1 MNFKLFIFLLFIS
14 LLLSC
19 KKEDKNKINNLN
31 NGVIYGI
38 GHAGIGLQSVYNQ
51 LPENSM
57 VSIKKA
63 IEVYNADG
71 VEVDVQMTKDDKL
84 VLYHDNKLETST
96 NGYGFIYEY
105 NLCELS
111 DFKFDTDIYANIF
124 LNEKILSLA
133 SGLEYL
139 SNRKNPPQLHLDL
152 RQWIYDETL
161 LTSNDFF
168 LIYAKEIVNLI
179 NKYNYQQHTYV
190 NSGDINLL
198 NIIHQLDATLK
209 LTIESNNITWATQ
222 VARNN
227 NLYGIVADNKLVS
240 KKDVD
245 YAHSK
250 NVKVILFN
258 MRSQF
263 SINNAVKKN
272 PDYIITDNIPILQQ
286 IIYK

>member
-1 MNFKLFIFLLFIS
+1 MNFKNFIYLILIFLLF
-14 LLLSC
+14 SC
-19 KKEDKNKINNLN
+19 KKEDKNKISNLN

-38 GHAGIGLQSVYNQ
+38 GHAGIGLQSFYNQ

-71 VEVDVQMTKDDKL
+71 VEVDVQMTKDDEL

-105 NLCELS
+105 NLSELS
-111 DFKFDTDIYANIF
+111 DFKFDTDVYSNIF
-124 LNEKILSLA
+124 LNEQILSLA
-133 SGLEYL
+133 SVLEYL

-152 RQWIYDETL
+152 RQWLYDESLYT
-161 LTSNDFF
+161 TNEFF
-168 LIYAKEIVNLI
+168 LIYAKEIVYLI
-179 NKYNYQQHTYV
+179 NKYNYQSYTII
-190 NSGDINLL
+190 NSGDIDLL
-198 NIIHQLDATLK
+198 NIIQQLDPSLK
-209 LTIESNNITWATQ
+209 LTIESNDITWATQ
-222 VARNN
+222 VARTN
-227 NLYGIVADNKLVS
+227 NLYGIVADDKLVS

-250 NVKVILFN
+250 NVKVMLFN

-263 SINNAVKKN
+263 SINNAVKKH